1 MGTLPPLLFFSL
13 ICYLLYIYFFIL
25 FYTEFKNPHSR
36 DFILVPCPCDRH
48 PLHPHQPIPPS
59 TERAEDIGPEMRSLL
74 PLSVYCISL
83 VSLQQLLLALPAQE
97 QPGANSLDLLN
108 ELMDQSNDE
117 ASPSVSEDVPATTPG
132 QFPEQLPGVQSRRA
146 SPRVK
151 TFSPSLAWA
160 LPGNAPKVAK
170 RVRRARN
177 GHTGARGGHHNH
189 HHPHHGQLMRVGCV
203 LGTCQV
209 QNLSHRLY
217 QLIGQSGREDSSP
230 INPRSPHSF
239 G

>member
-1 MGTLPPLLFFSL
+1 MWCFS
-13 ICYLLYIYFFIL
+13 
-25 FYTEFKNPHSR
+25 S
-36 DFILVPCPCDRH
+36 
-48 PLHPHQPIPPS
+48 
-59 TERAEDIGPEMRSLL
+59 G
-74 PLSVYCISL
+74 
-83 VSLQQLLLALPAQE
+83 
-97 QPGANSLDLLN
+97 LDLLN

-117 ASPSVSEDVPATTPG
+117 ASPSESEDVPASTPG
-132 QFPEQLPGVQSRRA
+132 RFPEQLPGVQSRRA
-146 SPRVK
+146 SSRVK
-151 TFSPSLAWA
+151 TLSPSLAWA

-177 GHTGARGGHHNH
+177 AHTGSRGGHHHH

>member
-1 MGTLPPLLFFSL
+1 MVLCSGRVPQLYKYGPWHNSSSL
-13 ICYLLYIYFFIL
+13 
-25 FYTEFKNPHSR
+25 HS
-36 DFILVPCPCDRH
+36 
-48 PLHPHQPIPPS
+48 LH
-59 TERAEDIGPEMRSLL
+59 
-74 PLSVYCISL
+74 
-83 VSLQQLLLALPAQE
+83 
-97 QPGANSLDLLN
+97 LLN

-117 ASPSVSEDVPATTPG
+117 TSPSASENVPASTPG
-132 QFPEQLPGVQSRRA
+132 QIPEQLHSVQSHRA

-151 TFSPSLAWA
+151 TFLPSLAWA
-160 LPGNAPKVAK
+160 LPGKALKVAK

-177 GHTGARGGHHNH
+177 AHTGARGGHHH
-189 HHPHHGQLMRVGCV
+189 HHHQHHPHHGQLMRVGCV

-239 G
+239 GWVGRQLWPDPTASLP

>member
-1 MGTLPPLLFFSL
+1 MVYLKPTNSAANFDGTLDSNTASVILWHNSSSL
-13 ICYLLYIYFFIL
+13 
-25 FYTEFKNPHSR
+25 H
-36 DFILVPCPCDRH
+36 
-48 PLHPHQPIPPS
+48 
-59 TERAEDIGPEMRSLL
+59 
-74 PLSVYCISL
+74 
-83 VSLQQLLLALPAQE
+83 
-97 QPGANSLDLLN
+97 SLDLLN

-117 ASPSVSEDVPATTPG
+117 ASPSESEDVPASTPG
-132 QFPEQLPGVQSRRA
+132 RFPEQLPGVQSRRA
-146 SPRVK
+146 SSRVK

-177 GHTGARGGHHNH
+177 AHTGSRGGHHHN

-239 G
+239 GWVGRQLWPNPATSPQLKNLLSWQVLLVASALGLV